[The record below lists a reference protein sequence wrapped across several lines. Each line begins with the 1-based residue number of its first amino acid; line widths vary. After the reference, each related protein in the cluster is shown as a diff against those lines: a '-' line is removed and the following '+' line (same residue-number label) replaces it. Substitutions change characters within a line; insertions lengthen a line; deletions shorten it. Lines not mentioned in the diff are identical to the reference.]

1 MATIQVKDKY
11 YLRSIHEE
19 IGLYDRKLA
28 HLLKFDSFPSDK
40 DRDVA
45 AGKLS
50 SKRDLLVRDAVDLVE
65 AGIEYKPSELPR
77 SLRTPEQIAA
87 ESAIKVPEQPILT
100 TPADPHKEA
109 AGSSPSSDT
118 VPYFRKEIEEY
129 MQKRRGVR
137 VQAPAARKS
146 S

>member
-1 MATIQVKDKY
+1 MATTQVKDKY

-28 HLLKFDSFPSDK
+28 HLLKFDSFASDK
-40 DRDVA
+40 DRDMA
-45 AGKLS
+45 AGKLT
-50 SKRDLLVRDAVDLVE
+50 SKRDLLVRDAVGLVE

-87 ESAIKVPEQPILT
+87 ESAIKAPEQRTLT
-100 TPADPHKEA
+100 TASDPHKQA
-109 AGSSPSSDT
+109 AESSSSDT

-129 MQKRRGVR
+129 MQKRGRAR